1 MLMRGWESLSDSR
14 KNLDSQLDFSFVFFF
29 FLRENEGNVL
39 FPHKTEMIASKIQEK
54 LKTYFS

>member
-14 KNLDSQLDFSFVFFF
+14 KNLDSQLDFSFFFI